1 MGLRV
6 LTAAAR
12 GGKTKWAVTQ
22 ALALSAGLAHTP
34 YVLLP
39 SKIQVDDFKQR
50 LADRGGA
57 MGVLLGTF
65 RELSQS
71 ILDRTNLNP
80 IVISETAQL
89 KLLGSLLENMD
100 LSYYQGIWDKPG
112 FAQAVLAI
120 IRELESGKI
129 EPLVF
134 LESVKKIDQ
143 TGRLEELAFIYR
155 EYRNELFKNSWMDPA
170 VQVWRAAEALADSPD
185 MCPNWDSLII
195 DGFDDLSPVQM
206 DLIIT
211 LSRILPDV
219 TITVTGREQESD
231 RPLVHKRFDR
241 LRKGL
246 EAQQQVKTINF
257 KEEDK
262 KGNPDLFDM
271 LEQSLFSIALD
282 SSLDPGDQINMV
294 AVPDR
299 EYEVRSAFRWI
310 KKQISEG
317 VIEPGQ
323 SAITMRNLEPYRKII
338 NKVAQEYRL
347 PIMIRGGLPL
357 NENPAVAAILSI
369 LALSKS
375 GKDGLA
381 WHDLISVWQSPYFD
395 WSILAAGHADD
406 YSRQA
411 HLRETKQISAIA
423 SWGSVIQGYEQWKE
437 AFERLINIPS
447 DAEGKLSGSAIPA
460 HIPTGASAKNLWDK
474 LNIFIGMIA
483 PPEDGQ
489 AIEGYLQW
497 IEDLLGELNTDDD
510 RIRGLN
516 IYQRIIEGEPDLVER
531 DYQALRKLTEIF
543 RELTWSSLMFNLGP
557 TTFSEVLVLIETEL
571 KRQSYQPAANT
582 ENLIVCA
589 DCTEI
594 RGLYFKAVA
603 LLGLAEGEFPGTIK
617 EDPFLRD
624 DDRLLLK
631 EGYGLPLRSS
641 TESAEAEFFY
651 EAVTRASER
660 LLITRP
666 RMADNGTPWQP
677 SPYWEELLRTIN
689 IIPVME
695 TSRNVP
701 NLEEACSLS
710 EVFEVIAAADDE
722 QREKLI
728 QKANQKFPDYFQRLL
743 VAEKDYQYKIRADW
757 RY

>member
-39 SKIQVDDFKQR
+39 SKTQVDDFKQR

-71 ILDRTNLNP
+71 ILDRTDLNL
-80 IVISETAQL
+80 IVISETSQL
-89 KLLGSLLENMD
+89 KLLHSLLENLD
-100 LSYYQGIWDKPG
+100 LTYYRGIWDKPG
-112 FAQAVLAI
+112 FTQAVLAI

-143 TGRLEELAFIYR
+143 NGRLEELALIYR
-155 EYRNELFKNSWMDPA
+155 EYRNELFKNSWMDPTG
-170 VQVWRAAEALADSPD
+170 QIWMAAEALVNSPD
-185 MCPNWDSLII
+185 ICPNWDSLII

-206 DLIIT
+206 DLVIT
-211 LSRILPDV
+211 LSRILPDA
-219 TITVTGREQESD
+219 TITITGMEQESA
-231 RPLVHKRFDR
+231 RPLVHSRFDR

-246 EAQQQVKTINF
+246 ESQQQVKTIYLN
-257 KEEDK
+257 EEDK
-262 KGNPDLFDM
+262 KVNPDLFDM
-271 LEQSLFSIALD
+271 LEQSLFSIALE
-282 SSLDPGDQINMV
+282 SALDPGDQIKMV

-299 EYEVRSAFRWI
+299 EYEVRAAFRWI

-369 LALSKS
+369 LTLSKS

-381 WHDLISVWQSPYFD
+381 WNDLISAWRSPYFD
-395 WSILAAGHADD
+395 WSILSVGQVGD
-406 YSRQA
+406 YSRQD

-447 DAEGKLSGSAIPA
+447 DAEGKFSGSSIPD
-460 HIPTGASAKNLWDK
+460 HIPTGASAKLLWEK
-474 LNIFIGMIA
+474 LNIFIDMIA
-483 PPEDGQ
+483 PPENGQ

-497 IEDLLGELNTDDD
+497 IEDLLGELNIDED

-516 IYQRIIEGEPDLVER
+516 IYQRIMEGEPDLVER
-531 DYQALRKLTEIF
+531 DHQALRKLTEIF
-543 RELTWSSLMFNLGP
+543 RELTWSSLMFTLGP
-557 TTFSEVLVLIETEL
+557 TTFSEALDLIETEI
-571 KRQSYQPAANT
+571 KRQSYQPAVKD
-582 ENLIVCA
+582 ENLIICA

-594 RGLYFKAVA
+594 RG
-603 LLGLAEGEFPGTIK
+603 T
-617 EDPFLRD
+617 
-624 DDRLLLK
+624 
-631 EGYGLPLRSS
+631 
-641 TESAEAEFFY
+641 
-651 EAVTRASER
+651 
-660 LLITRP
+660 
-666 RMADNGTPWQP
+666 
-677 SPYWEELLRTIN
+677 
-689 IIPVME
+689 
-695 TSRNVP
+695 
-701 NLEEACSLS
+701 
-710 EVFEVIAAADDE
+710 VF
-722 QREKLI
+722 
-728 QKANQKFPDYFQRLL
+728 
-743 VAEKDYQYKIRADW
+743 
-757 RY
+757 